1 LLQRDEFKGFGVRAF
16 QHHRR
21 GHAGF
26 KGFLPAAGAQAPAVA
41 GFEARKA
48 VFGARGDQVVAPLQ
62 REI

>member
-1 LLQRDEFKGFGVRAF
+1 MTPEFW
-16 QHHRR
+16 R
-21 GHAGF
+21 GKRVILTGHTGF